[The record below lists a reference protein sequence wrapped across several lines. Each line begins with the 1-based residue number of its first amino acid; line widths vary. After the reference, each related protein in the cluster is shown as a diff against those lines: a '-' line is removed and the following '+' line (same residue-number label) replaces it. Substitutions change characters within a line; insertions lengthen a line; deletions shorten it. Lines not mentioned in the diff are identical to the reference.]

1 MKRNKQKQHISVQ
14 TPEQLRLWSQKLTH
28 KGSKAAFS
36 VFRTVLI
43 LGLGFLIIQPLLI
56 KLSNSFMSMTD
67 IYDSSVILLP
77 KDPTLDNYKRVWEY
91 MDFPSR
97 LAYTIVYCVITSVL
111 QMLSCALTA
120 YGLAR
125 FQYRGRGLVM
135 AMVVFTMIVPP
146 QTIMLPL
153 YMTFN
158 RFSWKSV
165 LTLGF
170 WREGINLIGTP
181 APVLILSTFAVAF
194 KNGLFIFML
203 RQYFKNIPKELEEAA
218 YIDGYGYFRTFVRI
232 ILPGA
237 RSMLV
242 SIFLFAFV
250 WQWNDYYYTASLTPG
265 MNVLSTLLPEVGS
278 LISYADGQLTGSLQA
293 MLYDSSALVL
303 HILPLIILYIFAQK
317 GFVGSIERSGLVG

>member
-1 MKRNKQKQHISVQ
+1 MRRNKMSLQ
-14 TPEQLRLWSQKLTH
+14 TPADLRLWSQKMTY
-28 KGSKAAFS
+28 KGGKAIFS
-36 VFRTVLI
+36 VFRAVLI

-77 KDPTLDNYKRVWEY
+77 KEGTTENYKRVWEY
-91 MDFPSR
+91 MNFPSR
-97 LAYTIVYCVITSVL
+97 LTYTIIYCILTSAL
-111 QMLSCALTA
+111 QMFSCALTA

-158 RFSWKSV
+158 RFSLKSV

-170 WREGINLIGTP
+170 WREGINIIGTP
-181 APVLILSTFAVAF
+181 APVLILSSFAVAF

-218 YIDGYGYFRTFVRI
+218 YIDGYGYFKTFMRI

-242 SIFLFAFV
+242 SIFLFSFV

-293 MLYDSSALVL
+293 MLYDSSALIL
-303 HILPLIILYIFAQK
+303 HVLPLIILYIFAQK

>member
-1 MKRNKQKQHISVQ
+1 MKNKHSVQ
-14 TPEQLRLWSQKLTH
+14 TPEQLQLLVKRLTY
-28 KGSKAAFS
+28 KGSKAAFAL
-36 VFRTVLI
+36 FRAVLI
-43 LGLGFLIIQPLLI
+43 LGLGFLIVQPLLI

-77 KDPTLDNYKRVWEY
+77 KEGTMDNYKRVWEY

-97 LAYTIVYCVITSVL
+97 LAYTIGFCVLTSAL
-111 QMLSCALTA
+111 QMFSCALTA

-125 FQYRGRGLVM
+125 FKYKGSGLVM

-158 RFSWKSV
+158 RFSLKSI
-165 LTLGF
+165 LSLGF
-170 WREGINLIGTP
+170 VREGINLIGTP
-181 APVLILSTFAVAF
+181 APVLILSSFAVAF

-218 YIDGYGYFRTFVRI
+218 YIDGYGYFKTFIRI

-278 LISYADGQLTGSLQA
+278 LITYADGQLTGSLQA

-303 HILPLIILYIFAQK
+303 HVLPLIILYIFAQK

>member
-1 MKRNKQKQHISVQ
+1 MKNKHSVQ
-14 TPEQLRLWSQKLTH
+14 TPEQLQLLGKRLTY
-28 KGSKAAFS
+28 KGSKAAFAL
-36 VFRTVLI
+36 FRAVLI
-43 LGLGFLIIQPLLI
+43 LGLGFLIVQPLLI

-77 KDPTLDNYKRVWEY
+77 KEGTMDNYKRVWEY

-97 LAYTIVYCVITSVL
+97 LAYTIGFCVLTSAL
-111 QMLSCALTA
+111 QMFSCALTA

-125 FQYRGRGLVM
+125 FKYKGSGLVM

-158 RFSWKSV
+158 RFSLKSI
-165 LTLGF
+165 LSLGF
-170 WREGINLIGTP
+170 VREGINLIGTP
-181 APVLILSTFAVAF
+181 APVLILSSFAVAF

-218 YIDGYGYFRTFVRI
+218 YIDGYGYFKTFIRI

-278 LISYADGQLTGSLQA
+278 LITYADGQLTGSLQA

-303 HILPLIILYIFAQK
+303 HVLPLIILYIFAQK

>member
-1 MKRNKQKQHISVQ
+1 MKNKHSLQ
-14 TPEQLRLWSQKLTH
+14 TPEQLQLWAKKMTY

-36 VFRTVLI
+36 LFRAVLI
-43 LGLGFLIIQPLLI
+43 VGLGFLIIQPLLI

-77 KDPTLDNYKRVWEY
+77 KEATMDNYKRVWEY
-91 MDFPSR
+91 MNFPSR
-97 LAYTIVYCVITSVL
+97 LVYTIGFCVLTSAL

-125 FQYRGRGLVM
+125 FKYKGSGLVM

-158 RFSWKSV
+158 RFSLKSV
-165 LTLGF
+165 LSLGF
-170 WREGINLIGTP
+170 VREGINLIGTP
-181 APVLILSTFAVAF
+181 APVLILSSFAVAF

-218 YIDGYGYFRTFVRI
+218 YIDGYGYFKTFFRI

-278 LISYADGQLTGSLQA
+278 LITYADGQLTGSLQA

-303 HILPLIILYIFAQK
+303 HVLPLIILYIFAQK

>member
-1 MKRNKQKQHISVQ
+1 MKNKKRNFRFMQ
-14 TPEQLRLWSQKLTH
+14 TPDDARLFAQRLTY
-28 KGSKAAFS
+28 KSGQAAFS

-43 LGLGFLIIQPLLI
+43 IGLGFLIIQPLLI
-56 KLSNSFMSMTD
+56 KLANSFMSMTD

-77 KDPTLDNYKRVWEY
+77 KDPTLYNYERVWEY

-97 LAYTIVYCVITSVL
+97 LAYTIGFCVLTSAL
-111 QMLSCALTA
+111 QMFSCALTA

-158 RFSWKSV
+158 RFSLKSV

-181 APVLILSTFAVAF
+181 APVLILSSFAVAF

-218 YIDGYGYFRTFVRI
+218 YIDGYGYLRTFLRI

-237 RSMLV
+237 KAMLV

-303 HILPLIILYIFAQK
+303 HILPLIVLYIFAQK